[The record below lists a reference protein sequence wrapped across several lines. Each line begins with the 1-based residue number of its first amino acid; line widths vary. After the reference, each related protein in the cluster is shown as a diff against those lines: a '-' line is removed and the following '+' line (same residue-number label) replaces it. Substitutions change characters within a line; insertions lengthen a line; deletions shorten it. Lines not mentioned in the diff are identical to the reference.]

1 MIKKIALGIV
11 VLTLATSCVSKKVFN
26 ELETKFADLKKENRR
41 TADLNDSIT
50 KAKSKLD
57 LDYAT
62 LKADYDK
69 TKAERDKL
77 AIDFAAADKNLK
89 TLQASYNALEKN
101 SDESLKENMA
111 KNRELLAQL
120 EAKEK
125 ALAAEKERL
134 NKLSADLKKG
144 TDRVNELESIMA
156 AKEAAMKKLKDA
168 LSKSLKAFEG
178 KGLTVNQRD
187 GKVYVSMEN
196 KLLFE
201 SGSWAV
207 GSEGKKAVVAVGTV
221 LAQNPDIAVLI
232 EGHTDN
238 DKFGGAIGQIE
249 NNWDL
254 STKRATAIVNI
265 LEISSNFG
273 VKIISILLFFAF
285 PSGVSLLI
293 IGAYSPRPAAV
304 KFCFLIPVFSPRI
317 FTMAVALLVDK
328 SQLSS
333 MPPPMFPKIL
343 SLSVCPSIKTVM
355 SGFCA
360 KTLPTSTT
368 AFLPSEPTAQLPV

>member
-11 VLTLATSCVSKKVFN
+11 IMALSASCVSKKVFN

-57 LDYAT
+57 LDYAS
-62 LKADYDK
+62 LKANYDK

-77 AIDFAAADKNLK
+77 AIDFAAAEKNLK

-238 DKFGGAIGQIE
+238 DKFAGAMGQIE

-265 LEISSNFG
+265 LSENKAVKKENLTAAGRGEFAPLMSNDTPEGKAKNRRIEIILTPKLDEISKMLND
-273 VKIISILLFFAF
+273 L
-285 PSGVSLLI
+285 
-293 IGAYSPRPAAV
+293 
-304 KFCFLIPVFSPRI
+304 
-317 FTMAVALLVDK
+317 
-328 SQLSS
+328 
-333 MPPPMFPKIL
+333 
-343 SLSVCPSIKTVM
+343 
-355 SGFCA
+355 
-360 KTLPTSTT
+360 
-368 AFLPSEPTAQLPV
+368 